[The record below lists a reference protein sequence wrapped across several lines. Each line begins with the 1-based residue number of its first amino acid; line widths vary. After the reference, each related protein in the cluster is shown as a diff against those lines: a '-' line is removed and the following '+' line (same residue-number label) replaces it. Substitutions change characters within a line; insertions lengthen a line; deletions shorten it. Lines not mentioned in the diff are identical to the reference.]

1 MTEIVKQIQSELEM
15 LSNKEQAL
23 NLQRFFKTGI
33 GEYGEGDKF
42 LGIKVPV
49 LHKVSMKY
57 FRDFTLQNIES
68 LLEANIHEYRFVAL
82 AMLLQKYKK
91 AKDIKDKS
99 LYYDFYMEHTKYI
112 NNWDLVDLTAPR
124 LSGDYILKFDLKEK
138 EKLYAFANS
147 ENLWQRRIA
156 VLSTFAFIREGE
168 LDDVFKLSE
177 ILLTDKRDL
186 MHKAVGWMLREA
198 GKKDNLR
205 LKKFLNKYA
214 SKMPRTMLRYSIE
227 KFAEEE
233 RKIYLNIGKTNIIKL
248 S

>member
-1 MTEIVKQIQSELEM
+1 M
-15 LSNKEQAL
+15 
-23 NLQRFFKTGI
+23 
-33 GEYGEGDKF
+33 
-42 LGIKVPV
+42 
-49 LHKVSMKY
+49 
-57 FRDFTLQNIES
+57 
-68 LLEANIHEYRFVAL
+68 LLE
-82 AMLLQKYKK
+82 KYKK
-91 AKDIKDKS
+91 ANDIKDKS
-99 LYYDFYMEHTKYI
+99 LYYDFYMAQTKYI

-138 EKLYAFANS
+138 EKLYNFANS

-177 ILLTDKRDL
+177 ILLTDKHDL

-198 GKKDNLR
+198 GKKDKSR

-227 KFAEEE
+227 KFTEEE
-233 RKIYLNIGKTNIIKL
+233 RKEYLKMGKTNIK
-248 S
+248 